1 MRIKEMLMPSTSLK
15 QGFVDDDD
23 DDDVKKFLR
32 ERKFN
37 LKK

>member
-1 MRIKEMLMPSTSLK
+1 MLMPSTSLK

-37 LKK
+37 LKKQIL

>member
-1 MRIKEMLMPSTSLK
+1 MPSTSLK

>member
-1 MRIKEMLMPSTSLK
+1 MLMPSTSLK